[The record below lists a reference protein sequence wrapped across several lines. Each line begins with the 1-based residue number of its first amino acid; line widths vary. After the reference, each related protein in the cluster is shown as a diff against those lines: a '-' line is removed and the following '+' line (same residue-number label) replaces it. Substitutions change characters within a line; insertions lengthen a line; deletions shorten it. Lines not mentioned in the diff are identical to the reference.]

1 MDPQVQKEQF
11 NYAYVCAMAAQA
23 GLNRV
28 DASVDD
34 DSVDVSFK
42 TRGFRQRSVRNPQ
55 IDFQLKCTSQELI
68 HGDELRFPLSR
79 KNYDDLRGDDVVCPR
94 YLAVLV
100 VPEDVQSWIEN
111 NNDSISLLRNCYWVS
126 LRDAEETQN
135 TNSVTVRIPLA
146 QRLTSQVMRQ
156 MIERA
161 SEGESL

>member
-1 MDPQVQKEQF
+1 MQKEQF

-28 DASVDD
+28 DARVDD

-42 TRGFRQRSVRNPQ
+42 SRGFHQRAVRNPQ

-68 HGDELRFPLSR
+68 HGDELRFSLSR
-79 KNYDDLRGDDVVCPR
+79 KNYDDLRGDNLICPR

-100 VPEDVQSWIEN
+100 VPPNVQQWIEN
-111 NNDSISLLRNCYWVS
+111 NGDSISLLRSCYWVS

-135 TNSVTVRIPLA
+135 AHNVTVRIPLA